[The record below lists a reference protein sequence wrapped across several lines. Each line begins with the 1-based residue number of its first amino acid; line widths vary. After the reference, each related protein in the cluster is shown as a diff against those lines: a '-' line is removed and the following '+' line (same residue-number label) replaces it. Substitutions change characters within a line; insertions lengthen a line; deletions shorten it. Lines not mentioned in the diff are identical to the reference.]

1 MGLLCQE
8 NEEKGK
14 KIVGFKDKGEKEL

>member
-14 KIVGFKDKGEKEL
+14 KIVGFKDKGEKE

>member
-8 NEEKGK
+8 NEEKGE

>member
-8 NEEKGK
+8 NEEKDK